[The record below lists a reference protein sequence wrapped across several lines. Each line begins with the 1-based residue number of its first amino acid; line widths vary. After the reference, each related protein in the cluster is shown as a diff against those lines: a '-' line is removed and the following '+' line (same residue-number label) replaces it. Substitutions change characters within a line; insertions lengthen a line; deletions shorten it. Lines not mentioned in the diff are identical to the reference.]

1 MPKRS
6 IKDSLYDIGTR
17 RILHGSTADGNKEIF
32 VLSIPMPNQ
41 DTIFDK
47 IFEYNIHN
55 L

>member
-6 IKDSLYDIGTR
+6 IKDSLYDISTR
-17 RILHGSTADGNKEIF
+17 RLLHGSTADGNSEIF
-32 VLSIPMPNQ
+32 VLSIPMPDQ

>member
-6 IKDSLYDIGTR
+6 FKDSLYDIGTR
-17 RILHGSTADGNKEIF
+17 RILHDSTADGNQEIF

-41 DTIFDK
+41 ETIFDK
-47 IFEYNIHN
+47 IFEYNTHN